1 MSKPFF
7 EVFPTLKVDEEI
19 GRMFDEVEVS
29 KVTTNSDRDF
39 IKVHLLSRHLIP
51 KRCVYEVERRLKE
64 QLFGRSYIQ
73 IEVKEQY
80 ELSKQYTPENLMNE
94 YFDSFLLELDQK
106 SVVER
111 SMLQNSKYEFREGNI
126 LCLTLKDSIVAQGK
140 KESITAYLTDV
151 FRHRF
156 GRPIEIQVLYE
167 KPKESKL
174 KYNEARIRQEVD
186 AILEQTAAVRE
197 ESKLKKEQETVKEGG
212 NNADAGNGRSAG
224 RPKTLAQSEGA
235 SGGLKGQPKN
245 ASKEASYQKTGFG
258 KGAKGSGPRGSFSY
272 SRRSNDPNMIYGR
285 DFDDEPMELRQ
296 VVGEMGEI
304 TFRGKVINFDTRE
317 IRNEKTIVMFAV
329 TDFTDTIGVKMFISN
344 DQLPDLL
351 AEVKMGAFLKIK
363 GVTNI
368 DKFDGELTIS
378 SVAGIK
384 KIADFTESRKD
395 TALEKRVELH
405 CHTKMSDMDGV
416 TEVQNLLKRA
426 HDWGHKA
433 LAITD
438 HGVVQAFTDANHY
451 IERLD
456 KDDPFKVIYGVEGYL
471 VDDLTDVAV
480 NEKGQSLNDV
490 YVVFDLETTGFS
502 PIKDKIIEI
511 GAVKVE
517 QGKITDR
524 FSTFVNPRVPI
535 PFQITQLTSIT
546 DQMVMDAPDIETV
559 LPEFLEFIGDAVL
572 VAHNA
577 SFDVGFIEQNCRYQ
591 DIVPD
596 FTSVDTVAMARI
608 LLPTLSKFK
617 LNVVANALHISL
629 ENHHRAVDDADAAA
643 EIFVRFAEMLR
654 ERNVTNLTKLNHFG
668 ANNKDS
674 VKKLPTYHVIILAKN
689 EVGRVNLYTLIS
701 KSHLEYYAR
710 RPRIPKSELSKYRE
724 GLIVGS
730 ACEAGELYQAILNE
744 KSEQRIAKIVNFYDY
759 LEIQPLGNNRFMI
772 ASDKITKVQNEDDL
786 KNLNRQ
792 IVELGERFNKPV
804 VATCDVHFMDPDDEV
819 YRRIIMAGKG
829 FSDADNQSPLFLRTT
844 EEMLEEFEYLGSA
857 KAKEI
862 VIDNPNRIADMVEK
876 ITPVRP
882 DKCPPVIPDSDKL
895 LREICYQ
902 KAHSMYGE
910 ELPPVVTERLE
921 RELNSI
927 ISNGFAVM
935 YIIAQKLVW
944 KSNEDGYL
952 VGSRGSVGSSFVA
965 TMAGITE
972 VNPLSPHYYC
982 ENCHYSDFDSEEVRS
997 YAGGCG
1003 WDMPDKACP
1012 VCGKPLKKDG
1022 FDIPF
1027 ETFLGFKGNK
1037 EPDIDLNFSGDYQS
1051 NAHKYTEV
1059 IFGAGQTY
1067 RAGTIGTLADK
1078 TAFGYVKNYFTERGQ
1093 GKRKCEIDRIVLG
1106 CTGIRRS
1113 TGQHPGGIIVL
1124 PLGEEINTFTP
1135 VQHPANDTTT
1145 DIVTT
1150 HFDYHSI
1157 DHNLLKLDI
1166 LGHDDPT
1173 MIKTL
1178 EEYINSPEMDNEYN
1192 ETDNRFVATDIPLDD
1207 KGVISL
1213 FHDTS
1218 ALGITSDDIG
1228 GCPVG
1233 CLGIPEFGTDFVIQ
1247 MVVDTKP
1254 QTLSD
1259 LIRISGLSHGTD
1271 VWLNN
1276 AQELIKSGK
1285 ATISTAICTRDDIM
1299 TYLINKG
1306 MDSEQS
1312 FTIMERVRKGTVAKG
1327 KCKEWPQ
1334 FKEDMKANGI
1344 PDWYIWSC
1352 EKIKYMFPK
1361 AHAAAY
1367 VMMAYRIA
1375 YCKINYP
1382 LAYYGAYFGIRAD
1395 AFSYELMCQGK
1406 ERLKYHL
1413 DEYNRRSDSLSKKE
1427 QDTVKDMRIVQEM
1440 YARGYDFTPM
1450 DIYRAKA
1457 SKFLIVDGKLMPPL
1471 ISIEGLGEKAA
1482 EAVEEASKDGTYLSL
1497 DDFRQRTK
1505 ASKTVIDYMVK
1516 LGILEGLPESNQ
1528 LSKPA

>member
-7 EVFPTLKVDEEI
+7 EVFPTLKMNEEL
-19 GRMFDEVEVS
+19 RMLLESVEVL
-29 KVTTNSDRDF
+29 KVATNSSREF
-39 IKVHLLSRHLIP
+39 IRVHLRSRHLIQKKEIYDLE
-51 KRCVYEVERRLKE
+51 KRIKD
-64 QLFGRSYIQ
+64 QMFARSLIR
-73 IEVKEQY
+73 IEVQDQY
-80 ELSKQYTPENLMNE
+80 ELSEQYTPENLME
-94 YFDSFLLELDQK
+94 LYWDSFLLELDDR

-111 SMLQNSKYEFREGNI
+111 NMLQSGTYEFEEENI
-126 LCLTLKDSIVAQGK
+126 LCLTLTDTIVARGK
-140 KESITAYLTDV
+140 KESLVGYLTDV
-151 FRHRF
+151 FQNRF
-156 GRPIEIQVLYE
+156 GRPVEIRVKYQE
-167 KPKESKL
+167 AKESSL
-174 KYNEARIRQEVD
+174 KHNAVRLQQEID
-186 AILEQTAAVRE
+186 AICEHAASVQEEKARKQEEKEAKQEKKEAAKGGAKAAVSGE
-197 ESKLKKEQETVKEGG
+197 TNGKK
-212 NNADAGNGRSAG
+212 AFYGRG
-224 RPKTLAQSEGA
+224 KRDG
-235 SGGLKGQPKN
+235 
-245 ASKEASYQKTGFG
+245 YGFG
-258 KGAKGSGPRGSFSY
+258 K
-272 SRRSNDPNMIYGR
+272 RSSDDPNLVYGR
-285 DFDDEPMELRQ
+285 DFEEEAIELRQ
-296 VVGEMGEI
+296 VVTEMGEI
-304 TFRGKVINFDTRE
+304 TIRGKVISFDTRE
-317 IRNEKTIVMFAV
+317 IRNEKTIVMYAV
-329 TDFTDTIGVKMFISN
+329 TDFTDTIMVKMFVRN
-344 DQLPDLL
+344 DQLADIL
-351 AEVKMGAFLKIK
+351 ADVKKGAFLKIK
-363 GVTNI
+363 GVTTL
-368 DKFDGELTIS
+368 DKFDGELTIG
-378 SVAGIK
+378 SVTGIK
-384 KIADFTESRKD
+384 KISDFTESRND
-395 TALEKRVELH
+395 TSPEKRVELH

-416 TEVQNLLKRA
+416 SEVQNLVRRA

-433 LAITD
+433 IAITD
-438 HGVVQAFTDANHY
+438 HGVVQSFPDANHY
-451 IERLD
+451 IEGLD

-480 NEKGQSLNDV
+480 NEKGQMLDDT

-517 QGKITDR
+517 RGKITER
-524 FSTFVNPRVPI
+524 FSTFVNPKVPI

-559 LPEFLEFIGDAVL
+559 LPKFLAFVGDAVL

-591 DIVPD
+591 DIIPD

-629 ENHHRAVDDADAAA
+629 ENHHRAVDDAGATA
-643 EIFVRFAEMLR
+643 EIFVKFVEMLR
-654 ERNVTNLTKLNHFG
+654 DRNVDSLRKLNQFG
-668 ANNKDS
+668 AHNANA
-674 VKKLPTYHVIILAKN
+674 VRKLPTYHVIILACN

-724 GLIVGS
+724 GLLVGS
-730 ACEAGELYQAILNE
+730 ACEAGELYQALLNE
-744 KSEQRIAKIVNFYDY
+744 KSDERVAKIVNFYDY
-759 LEIQPLGNNRFMI
+759 LEIQPVGNNRFMI
-772 ASDKITKVQNEDDL
+772 ASDRVGNVNSEEDIR
-786 KNLNRQ
+786 NLNRK
-792 IVELGERFNKPV
+792 IVQLGEKFGKPV
-804 VATCDVHFMDPDDEV
+804 VGTCDVHFMDPEDEV

-829 FSDADNQSPLFLRTT
+829 FGDADDQAPLYFRTT

-857 KAKEI
+857 KAREV

-876 ITPVRP
+876 ITPIRP
-882 DKCPPVIPDSDKL
+882 DKCPPVIPDSDKQ
-895 LREICYQ
+895 LREICYN

-910 ELPPVVTERLE
+910 NLPEVVTERLE

-982 ENCHYSDFDSEEVRS
+982 KKCHYSDFESDEVRA

-1012 VCGKPLKKDG
+1012 VCGEPLVKDG

-1078 TAFGYVKNYFTERGQ
+1078 TAFGYVKNYYEERGQ
-1093 GKRKCEIDRIVLG
+1093 GKRNCEIDRIVQG

-1124 PLGEEINTFTP
+1124 PLGEEINSFTP
-1135 VQHPANDTTT
+1135 VQHPANDTQT
-1145 DIVTT
+1145 DIITT

-1178 EEYINSPEMDNEYN
+1178 EEYISSPAMDNEYN
-1192 ETDNRFVATDIPLDD
+1192 ETDHKFVATDIPLDD
-1207 KGVISL
+1207 QDVMAL
-1213 FHDTS
+1213 FHGTEV
-1218 ALGITSDDIG
+1218 LGIKPDDIG

-1276 AQELIKSGK
+1276 AQELIRSGK

-1306 MDSEQS
+1306 LDSEES

-1327 KCKEWPQ
+1327 KCKEWPE
-1334 FKEDMKANGI
+1334 FKKDMAEHDV

-1395 AFSYELMCQGK
+1395 AFSYEIMCQGK
-1406 ERLKYHL
+1406 EKLQYYI
-1413 DEYNRRSDSLSKKE
+1413 DDYNRRSATLSKKE
-1427 QDTVKDMRIVQEM
+1427 QDTMKDMHIVQEM
-1440 YARGYDFTPM
+1440 YARGYEFLPI

-1457 SKFLIVDGKLMPPL
+1457 TKFQIIDGKLMPPFS
-1471 ISIEGLGEKAA
+1471 SIDGMGEKAA
-1482 EAVEEASKDGTYLSL
+1482 EAVEEAAKDGPYLSR

-1505 ASKTVIDYMVK
+1505 ASKTVIDYMGD
-1516 LGILEGLPESNQ
+1516 LGLLGDLPESNQ
-1528 LSKPA
+1528 LSLFDF

>member
-1 MSKPFF
+1 MNKKFF
-7 EVFPTLKVDEEI
+7 EVFPTLKVKDDM
-19 GRMFDEVEVS
+19 RLLLQDVEVS
-29 KVTTNSDRDF
+29 KVTTNSNRDF
-39 IKVHLLSRHLIP
+39 VRIHIESAHLLQKKMIYR
-51 KRCVYEVERRLKE
+51 VESMVKE
-64 QLFGRSYIQ
+64 QLFGKNRLQ

-80 ELSKQYTPENLMNE
+80 HLSAQYTPENLLNE
-94 YFDSFLLELDQK
+94 YLDSILEELGTE

-111 SMLQNSKYEFREGNI
+111 SMMQSATWSFDTENVLRLQ
-126 LCLTLKDSIVAQGK
+126 LTDTIVARGK
-140 KESITAYLTDV
+140 KEHLVHYLERI
-151 FRHRF
+151 FAERF
-156 GRPIEIQVLYE
+156 CCPIEVHVTY
-167 KPKESKL
+167 KKAKDSKL
-174 KYNEARIRQEVD
+174 KYNDQKIQQEVE
-186 AILEQTAAVRE
+186 AILEHTAAVRE
-197 ESKLKKEQETVKEGG
+197 ENAGQEAEASDEDKKKETKKEEKK
-212 NNADAGNGRSAG
+212 AAAVQKS
-224 RPKTLAQSEGA
+224 
-235 SGGLKGQPKN
+235 
-245 ASKEASYQKTGFG
+245 ASKPMTGGKGKKFSGNFG
-258 KGAKGSGPRGSFSY
+258 KKERFSPFK
-272 SRRSNDPNMIYGR
+272 RNPDDPNLLYGC
-285 DFDDEPMELRQ
+285 DFEDDPIELST

-304 TFRGKVINFDTRE
+304 TFRGKVIEFDTRE

-329 TDFTDTIGVKMFISN
+329 TDFTDTIMVKMFVRN
-344 DQLPDLL
+344 EQLPDVLGDI
-351 AEVKMGAFLKIK
+351 KKGAFLKIK
-363 GVTNI
+363 GVTTI
-368 DKFDGELTIS
+368 DKFDGELTIG
-378 SVAGIK
+378 SVTGIR
-384 KIADFTESRKD
+384 KISDFTESRMD
-395 TALEKRVELH
+395 TAPEKRVELH

-416 TEVQNLLKRA
+416 SEVVDILKRA
-426 HDWGHKA
+426 HEWGHKA
-433 LAITD
+433 IAITD
-438 HGVVQAFTDANHY
+438 HGVVQAFPIANHF
-451 IERLD
+451 IEGLD

-471 VDDLTDVAV
+471 VDDLQDVAV
-480 NEKGQSLNDV
+480 NEKGQSLNGT

-502 PIKDKIIEI
+502 SIKDKIIEI

-517 QGKITDR
+517 NGVITDK
-524 FSTFVNPRVPI
+524 FSTFVNPKVPI
-535 PFQITQLTSIT
+535 PFEITNLTGIT
-546 DQMVMDAPDIETV
+546 DDMVMEAPDIETI
-559 LPEFLEFIGDAVL
+559 LPQFLEFVGDAVL

-577 SFDVGFIEQNCRYQ
+577 SFDVSFIEQNCRYQ
-591 DIVPD
+591 DITPD

-629 ENHHRAVDDADAAA
+629 ENHHRAVDDAGATA
-643 EIFVRFAEMLR
+643 EIFVKFVEMLR
-654 ERNVTNLTKLNHFG
+654 ARNIKTLTKLNQFG
-668 ANNKDS
+668 AQNKDAIR
-674 VKKLPTYHVIILAKN
+674 KLPSYHVIILAKN
-689 EVGRVNLYTLIS
+689 QTGRVNLYKLVS
-701 KSHLEYYAR
+701 ESHLDFYAR

-730 ACEAGELYQAILNE
+730 ACEAGELYQAILND
-744 KSEQRIAKIVNFYDY
+744 KSEQRISRIVNFYDY
-759 LEIQPLGNNRFMI
+759 LEVQPLGNNEFMI
-772 ASDKITKVQNEDDL
+772 DSPKITKVNSEEDL
-786 KNLNRQ
+786 REINRK
-792 IVELGERFNKPV
+792 IIALGEKFNKPV
-804 VATCDVHFMDPDDEV
+804 VATCDVHFLNPEDEV

-829 FSDADNQSPLFLRTT
+829 FPDADNQPPLYLHTT
-844 EEMLEEFEYLGSA
+844 DEMLEEFEYLGSA
-857 KAKEI
+857 KAREI
-862 VIDNPNRIADMVEK
+862 VIENPNRIADMIER
-876 ITPVRP
+876 ISPVRP
-882 DKCPPVIPDSDKL
+882 DKCPPVIPDSDKT
-895 LREICYQ
+895 LREICYN
-902 KAHSMYGE
+902 KAHSMYGK

-982 ENCHYSDFDSEEVRS
+982 PNCHYSDFDSDEVRA

-1003 WDMPDKACP
+1003 WDMPDKNCP
-1012 VCGKPLKKDG
+1012 ECGTPLIKDG

-1051 NAHKYTEV
+1051 NAHKYTEG

-1078 TAFGYVKNYFTERGQ
+1078 TAFGYVKNYYEERGQ
-1093 GKRKCEIDRIVLG
+1093 GKRTCEINRIVGG

-1124 PLGEEINTFTP
+1124 PLGEDINSFTP
-1135 VQHPANDTTT
+1135 VQHPANDMTT
-1145 DIVTT
+1145 DIITT

-1178 EEYINSPEMDNEYN
+1178 EEYISSPAMDNEYN
-1192 ETDNRFVATDIPLDD
+1192 ETDHKFVATDIPLDD
-1207 KGVISL
+1207 PDVMSL

-1218 ALGITSDDIG
+1218 ALGIAPDDIG

-1254 QTLSD
+1254 KTLSD

-1276 AQELIKSGK
+1276 AQDLIKSGK

-1306 MDSEQS
+1306 LDSEES

-1327 KCKEWPQ
+1327 KCKEWPD
-1334 FKEDMKANGI
+1334 FKKDMI
-1344 PDWYIWSC
+1344 DHDVPDWYIGSC

-1375 YCKINYP
+1375 YCKVNYP
-1382 LAYYGAYFGIRAD
+1382 LAYYGAYFGIRAN
-1395 AFSYELMCQGK
+1395 AFSYEKMCQGK
-1406 ERLKYHL
+1406 EKLQYYIN
-1413 DEYNRRSDSLSKKE
+1413 DYTRRSSSLTNKE
-1427 QDTVKDMRIVQEM
+1427 QDEMKDMHIVQEM
-1440 YARGYDFTPM
+1440 YARGFEFMPI
-1450 DIYRAKA
+1450 DIYKAKA
-1457 SKFLIVDGKLMPPL
+1457 TKFQIIDGKLMPPFST
-1471 ISIEGLGEKAA
+1471 IDGMGDKAA
-1482 EAVEEASKDGTYLSL
+1482 EAVEVAAKDGPYLSR

-1505 ASKTVIDYMVK
+1505 ASKTVIDTMND
-1516 LGILEGLPESNQ
+1516 LGLFGELPESNQ
-1528 LSKPA
+1528 LSLFDF

>member
-1 MSKPFF
+1 MNKKFF
-7 EVFPTLKVDEEI
+7 EVFPTLKVKDDM
-19 GRMFDEVEVS
+19 RLLLQDVEVS
-29 KVTTNSDRDF
+29 KVTTNSNRDF
-39 IKVHLLSRHLIP
+39 VRIHIESAHLLQKKMIYR
-51 KRCVYEVERRLKE
+51 VESMVKE
-64 QLFGRSYIQ
+64 QLFGKNRLQ

-80 ELSKQYTPENLMNE
+80 HLSAQYTPENLLNE
-94 YFDSFLLELDQK
+94 YLDSILEELGTE

-111 SMLQNSKYEFREGNI
+111 SMMQSATWSFDTENVLRLQ
-126 LCLTLKDSIVAQGK
+126 LTDTIVAKGK
-140 KESITAYLTDV
+140 KEHLVHYLERI
-151 FRHRF
+151 FAERF
-156 GRPIEIQVLYE
+156 CCPIEVHVTY
-167 KPKESKL
+167 KKAKDSKL
-174 KYNEARIRQEVD
+174 KYNDQKIQQEVE
-186 AILEQTAAVRE
+186 AILEHTAAVRE
-197 ESKLKKEQETVKEGG
+197 ENAGQEAEASDEDKKKETKKEEKK
-212 NNADAGNGRSAG
+212 AAAVQKS
-224 RPKTLAQSEGA
+224 
-235 SGGLKGQPKN
+235 
-245 ASKEASYQKTGFG
+245 ASKPMTGGKGKKFSGNFG
-258 KGAKGSGPRGSFSY
+258 KKERFSPFK
-272 SRRSNDPNMIYGR
+272 RNPDDPNLLYGR
-285 DFDDEPMELRQ
+285 DFDDDPIELST

-304 TFRGKVINFDTRE
+304 TFRGKVIEFDTRE

-329 TDFTDTIGVKMFISN
+329 TDFTDTIMVKMFVRN
-344 DQLPDLL
+344 EQLPDVLGDI
-351 AEVKMGAFLKIK
+351 KKGAFLKIK
-363 GVTNI
+363 GVTTI
-368 DKFDGELTIS
+368 DKFDGELTIG
-378 SVAGIK
+378 SVTGIR
-384 KIADFTESRKD
+384 KISDFTESRMD
-395 TALEKRVELH
+395 TAPEKRVELH

-416 TEVQNLLKRA
+416 SEVVDILKRA
-426 HDWGHKA
+426 HEWGHKA
-433 LAITD
+433 IAITD
-438 HGVVQAFTDANHY
+438 HGVVQAFPIANHF
-451 IERLD
+451 IEGLD

-471 VDDLTDVAV
+471 VDDLQDVAV
-480 NEKGQSLNDV
+480 NEKGQSLNDT

-517 QGKITDR
+517 NGVITDK
-524 FSTFVNPRVPI
+524 FSTFVNPKVPI
-535 PFQITQLTSIT
+535 PFEITNLTGIT
-546 DQMVMDAPDIETV
+546 DDMVMEAPDIETI
-559 LPEFLEFIGDAVL
+559 LPQFLEFVGDAVL

-577 SFDVGFIEQNCRYQ
+577 SFDVSFIEQNCRYQ
-591 DIVPD
+591 DITPD

-629 ENHHRAVDDADAAA
+629 ENHHRAVDDAGATA
-643 EIFVRFAEMLR
+643 EIFVKFVEMLR
-654 ERNVTNLTKLNHFG
+654 ARNIKTLTKLNQFG
-668 ANNKDS
+668 AQNKDAIR
-674 VKKLPTYHVIILAKN
+674 KLPSYHVIILAKN
-689 EVGRVNLYTLIS
+689 QTGRVNLYKLVS
-701 KSHLEYYAR
+701 ESHLDFYAR

-730 ACEAGELYQAILNE
+730 ACEAGELYQAILND
-744 KSEQRIAKIVNFYDY
+744 KSEQRISRIVNFYDY
-759 LEIQPLGNNRFMI
+759 LEVQPLGNNEFMI
-772 ASDKITKVQNEDDL
+772 DSPKITKVNSEEDL
-786 KNLNRQ
+786 REINRK
-792 IVELGERFNKPV
+792 IIALGEKFNKPV
-804 VATCDVHFMDPDDEV
+804 VATCDVHFLNPEDEV

-829 FSDADNQSPLFLRTT
+829 FPDADNQPPLYLHTT
-844 EEMLEEFEYLGSA
+844 DEMLEEFEYLGSA
-857 KAKEI
+857 KAREI
-862 VIDNPNRIADMVEK
+862 VIENPNRIADMIER
-876 ITPVRP
+876 ISPVRP
-882 DKCPPVIPDSDKL
+882 DKCPPVIPDSDKT
-895 LREICYQ
+895 LREICYN

-982 ENCHYSDFDSEEVRS
+982 PNCHYSDFDSDEVRA

-1003 WDMPDKACP
+1003 WDMPDKNCP
-1012 VCGKPLKKDG
+1012 ECGTPLIKDG

-1078 TAFGYVKNYFTERGQ
+1078 TAFGYVKNYYEERGQ
-1093 GKRKCEIDRIVLG
+1093 GKRTCEINRIVGG

-1124 PLGEEINTFTP
+1124 PLGEDINSFTP
-1135 VQHPANDTTT
+1135 VQHPANDMTT
-1145 DIVTT
+1145 DIITT

-1178 EEYINSPEMDNEYN
+1178 EEYISSPAMDNEYN
-1192 ETDNRFVATDIPLDD
+1192 ETDYKFVATDIPLDD
-1207 KGVISL
+1207 PDVMSL

-1218 ALGITSDDIG
+1218 ALGIAPDDIG

-1254 QTLSD
+1254 KTLSD

-1276 AQELIKSGK
+1276 AQDLIKSGK

-1306 MDSEQS
+1306 LDSEES

-1327 KCKEWPQ
+1327 KCKEWTD
-1334 FKEDMKANGI
+1334 FKKDMI
-1344 PDWYIWSC
+1344 DHDVPDWYIGSC

-1375 YCKINYP
+1375 YCKVNYP
-1382 LAYYGAYFGIRAD
+1382 LAYYGAYFGIRAN
-1395 AFSYELMCQGK
+1395 AFSYEKMCQGK
-1406 ERLKYHL
+1406 EKLQYYIN
-1413 DEYNRRSDSLSKKE
+1413 DYTRRSSSLTNKE
-1427 QDTVKDMRIVQEM
+1427 QDEMKDMHIVQEM
-1440 YARGYDFTPM
+1440 YARGFEFMPI
-1450 DIYRAKA
+1450 DIYKAKA
-1457 SKFLIVDGKLMPPL
+1457 TKFQIIDGKLMPPFST
-1471 ISIEGLGEKAA
+1471 IDGMGDKAA
-1482 EAVEEASKDGTYLSL
+1482 EAVEVAAKDGPYLSR

-1505 ASKTVIDYMVK
+1505 ASKTVIDTMND
-1516 LGILEGLPESNQ
+1516 LGLFGELPESNQ
-1528 LSKPA
+1528 LSLFDF